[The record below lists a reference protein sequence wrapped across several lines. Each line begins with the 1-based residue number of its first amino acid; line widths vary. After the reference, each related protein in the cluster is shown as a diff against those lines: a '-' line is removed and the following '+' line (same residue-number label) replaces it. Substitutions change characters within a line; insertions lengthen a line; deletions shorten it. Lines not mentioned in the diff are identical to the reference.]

1 MANSFVQE
9 GNVLN
14 WYNGTGNA
22 VASGAIVQ
30 VGFRGLGVALTDIAS
45 TATGSV
51 MVDGVF
57 ELAKDTGDALLIG
70 GQVWWDGT
78 KCYNDVAANR
88 WFIGTAAEAAGMTA
102 ATCKVKLGRFVEE
115 GPRFLTLHVSTAAQ
129 AMTAADFMCGDLHLT
144 GANTGAIEV
153 DLPAVATIPKAFL
166 RVVKTSNNSHAIGLD
181 PAGSEVIAGGS
192 AGDPYVGVDAQ
203 NDTAYFRSTGAA
215 WLLINATLAQG

>member
-22 VASGAIVQ
+22 VVSGAVVQ

-57 ELAKDTGDALLIG
+57 SLPKDTADALLIG

-78 KCYNDVAANR
+78 KCYNDVAAGR
-88 WFIGTAAEAAGMTA
+88 WFIGTAAEAAGTTA
-102 ATCKVKLGRFVEE
+102 TTCKVKLGRFVEE
-115 GPRFLTLHVSTAAQ
+115 GPRFLTLHATTAAQ

-144 GANTGAIEV
+144 GANTAAIEV
-153 DLPAVATIPKAFL
+153 DLPAVASIPKAFL
-166 RVVKTSNNSHAIGLD
+166 RVVKTSADAHAIGLD
-181 PAGSEVIAGGS
+181 PSGTETIAGGG
-192 AGDPYVGVDAQ
+192 AGAAYALIDAAT
-203 NDTAYFRSTGAA
+203 DTAYFRNTGAT
-215 WLLINATLAQG
+215 WLLISSTIAG

>member
-1 MANSFVQE
+1 MATNFVQE
-9 GNVLN
+9 GNTIN
-14 WYNGTGNA
+14 WLNGTGNA
-22 VASGAIVQ
+22 VVSGQVVQ
-30 VGFRGLGVALTDIAS
+30 VGFRGLGIALGDIAS

-70 GQVWWDGT
+70 GQVWWDGD

-88 WFIGTAAEAAGMTA
+88 WFIGNAAEAAGSADT
-102 ATCKVKLGRFVEE
+102 TCKVKLGRFVDE
-115 GPRFLTLHVSTAAQ
+115 GPRFLTLHASTTPQ
-129 AMTAADFMCGDLHLT
+129 ALTAADFMSGDLHLT

-166 RVVKTSNNSHAIGLD
+166 RIVKTTDNAYAIGLD
-181 PAGSEVIAGGS
+181 PNLSEVIAGES
-192 AGDPYVGVDAQ
+192 AGAPYVGVDAE

-215 WLLINATLAQG
+215 WLLINATLEE

>member
-1 MANSFVQE
+1 MATNFVQE
-9 GNVLN
+9 GNVLD

-22 VASGAIVQ
+22 VVSGAVVQ

-57 ELAKDTGDALLIG
+57 ELPKDTADALLIG

-88 WFIGTAAEAAGMTA
+88 WFIGNAAEAAGQTDT
-102 ATCKVKLGRFVEE
+102 TCRVKLGRFVDE
-115 GPRFLTLHVSTAAQ
+115 GPRFLTLHASTAAQ

-166 RVVKTSNNSHAIGLD
+166 RVVKTTDNVHAIGLD
-181 PAGSEVIAGGS
+181 PNLNEVIAGGS
-192 AGDPYVGVDAQ
+192 AGVPYAELNAQ
-203 NDTAYFRSTGAA
+203 NDTAYFRNTGAA
-215 WLLINATLAQG
+215 WLLISATLA